1 MSKQHISARKLVVDT
16 MNKITLRSYLHE
28 KFRLFKTNVENK
40 LLPMTLANF
49 EALQKKTFLQEKQTL
64 HIQWREYLI
73 SEIQDTL
80 RDIYRF
86 YQVKTQFLFIY

>member
-1 MSKQHISARKLVVDT
+1 MYE
-16 MNKITLRSYLHE
+16 N
-28 KFRLFKTNVENK
+28 FRFFKTNLEPK
-40 LLPMTLANF
+40 TLPMTLANF
-49 EALQKKTFLQEKQTL
+49 EALQKRIFLQEKQTL

-86 YQVKTQFLFIY
+86 YQVKEKPINFYSFIDRKQTLL

>member
-1 MSKQHISARKLVVDT
+1 
-16 MNKITLRSYLHE
+16 MNKITLRTYLYE
-28 KFRLFKTNVENK
+28 NFRFFKTNLDSKN
-40 LLPMTLANF
+40 LPMTLANF

-64 HIQWREYLI
+64 HMQWREYLI

-86 YQVKTQFLFIY
+86 YQVIYPLKIKNYSIFCFLDRKQAVL

>member
-1 MSKQHISARKLVVDT
+1 
-16 MNKITLRSYLHE
+16 MNKITLRTYLYE
-28 KFRLFKTNVENK
+28 KFRFFKTNIDVK

-64 HIQWREYLI
+64 HMQWREYLI

-86 YQVKTQFLFIY
+86 YQVPIFFFFFFFALNFHFHHINKICH